1 MYPFTLLK
9 HFLVL
14 VLVAVVA
21 LGAAIALGGP
31 KEQPPMSSI
40 GDPFK
45 TVDFSD
51 LPPLQRYI
59 AEDGAALAYRY
70 YGPAADLP
78 KGSVVLVHGSS
89 ASSNSMHLLAKGF
102 AKAGYKTYALDI
114 RGHGSSGVKGT
125 IDHVGQ
131 LEEDLGAFVKAVSL
145 TKPATLVG
153 FSSGGGFVLRFA
165 GSKRQSEFQS
175 YLLLSPFLGP
185 DAPNYRPGAGG
196 WVNVGIPRIVGLTLL
211 NRLGIHVFN
220 GLAVTNFALSEEAKK
235 SLTSA
240 YSFSLAANF
249 QPQRD
254 YEANIRAVHLPVAVV
269 AGANDEIFVTSKL
282 AEIFRKQGQSWTV
295 TLLPGIRHIPL
306 TLNDDAVTA
315 SVEVVKAMS
324 RL

>member
-1 MYPFTLLK
+1 MYPSTLLK

-14 VLVAVVA
+14 KHFLALVLVMVVA
-21 LGAAIALGGP
+21 LVATIALGGP

-40 GDPFK
+40 SDPFK
-45 TVDFSD
+45 TVEFSD
-51 LPPLQRYI
+51 LPPLQRYN

-70 YGPAADLP
+70 YVPAADLP

-89 ASSNSMHLLAKGF
+89 ASSNSMHLLAKAF

-114 RGHGSSGVKGT
+114 RGHGASGVKGT

-131 LEEDLGAFVKAVSL
+131 LEDDLGVFVNAISL

-165 GSKRQSEFQS
+165 GSKRQAEFQS
-175 YLLLSPFLGP
+175 YLLFSPFLGP

-196 WVNVGIPRIVGLTLL
+196 WVNVGIPRIVGLSVL

-220 GLAVTNFALSEEAKK
+220 GLAVTNFALGEEAKK

-254 YEANIRAVHLPVAVV
+254 YEANIRAVHIPVAVV

-282 AEIFRKQGQSWTV
+282 EGDLSQAGPILAGDASTRDRTHSSDAEC
-295 TLLPGIRHIPL
+295 
-306 TLNDDAVTA
+306 
-315 SVEVVKAMS
+315 
-324 RL
+324 